1 MSSEELSIINEKI
14 SEEAGCLLPFN
25 ELREFVDNGSKR
37 IRSKLAIYYTKALG
51 KNINTDIYNL
61 LTSVELIHNASL
73 LHDDVIDDSDKRRN
87 LTTIAKK
94 YSSKVSILCGDYL
107 VSKAVDLID
116 KINNRTISGII
127 NKCIRNMT
135 ISEINQYFLRGNLPK
150 KEQYLEICY
159 GKTAGLFAAALEC
172 SAILA
177 GLDSNIAR
185 SFGEK
190 FGICFQINNDLEESS
205 AKEDMKNKIYTATDI
220 LGIENTYILSDNY
233 KEEMRMLINN
243 IPENIYKNKLEE
255 LIKGL

>member
-94 YSSKVSILCGDYL
+94 YSYRFRVVTLDGQ
-107 VSKAVDLID
+107 
-116 KINNRTISGII
+116 II
-127 NKCIRNMT
+127 NTGGSMT
-135 ISEINQYFLRGNLPK
+135 GGSRGQNAGMLSRLNEIEKLNSQISQMEKELR
-150 KEQYLEICY
+150 I
-159 GKTAGLFAAALEC
+159 F
-172 SAILA
+172 I
-177 GLDSNIAR
+177 
-185 SFGEK
+185 EK
-190 FGICFQINNDLEESS
+190 FEII
-205 AKEDMKNKIYTATDI
+205 
-220 LGIENTYILSDNY
+220 
-233 KEEMRMLINN
+233 R
-243 IPENIYKNKLEE
+243 
-255 LIKGL
+255 